1 MLKYL
6 LRWHFGLGLALLLP
20 TIQAQSLE
28 QFKDLHFLP
37 LAADTFTSSTITSNA
52 MYSGTLLLAQTSV
65 EKNGVPKEEEL
76 TASKSSNELSEWS
89 KYKVTLFNPQNGEDG
104 ERLWSQT
111 KLMFGLG
118 FGVAGF
124 IYLLPEDIS
133 NWDKDTDQKMIHKWA
148 DNVKAGPV
156 WDEDAFLINYIGHPY
171 FGGVYYQ
178 VARKSGYSEWDS
190 FMYSALMSTFYWEY
204 GLEAFAE
211 IPSIQ
216 DLVVTPV
223 GGWLYGEWAH
233 NKEKDIHANGG
244 LVWGSSGWGS
254 TALFFLDPVD
264 TIAKGINGW
273 VGKEWIKSGTAMLS
287 PQPTHFKGSRENLDG
302 YLGLDIVLVF

>member
-1 MLKYL
+1 MLKYFL
-6 LRWHFGLGLALLLP
+6 SFRFGLGLLLLFQ

-28 QFKDLHFLP
+28 QFKDLHYLP
-37 LAADTFTSSTITSNA
+37 FASDSVAWSIPTSKA
-52 MYSGTLLLAQTSV
+52 MYSGALLLAQAPTGKSDITKV
-65 EKNGVPKEEEL
+65 EESP
-76 TASKSSNELSEWS
+76 ASKSKGEASEWS
-89 KYKVTLFNPQNGEDG
+89 RYKVTLFNPQNGEDG

-148 DNVKAGPV
+148 ENVKAGPV
-156 WDEDAFLINYIGHPY
+156 WDEDAFLINYVGHPY

-190 FMYSALMSTFYWEY
+190 FMYSTLMSTFYWEY

-223 GGWLYGEWAH
+223 GGWLYGEWAY
-233 NKEKDIHANGG
+233 NKEKEIHANGD
-244 LVWGSSGWGS
+244 LVWGSRGWGS